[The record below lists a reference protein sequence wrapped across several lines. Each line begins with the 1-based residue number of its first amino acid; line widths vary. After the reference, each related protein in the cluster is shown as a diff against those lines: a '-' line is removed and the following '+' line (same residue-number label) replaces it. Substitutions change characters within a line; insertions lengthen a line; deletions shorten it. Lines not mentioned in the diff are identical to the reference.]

1 MTLVAALMLTI
12 PFSLVGAFTNGFWD
26 NLESALAACTTPV
39 NVTLG
44 TLYDQYFKSN
54 AVRHGACDAD
64 ACATWSVATGAVVT
78 ALRLSIF

>member
-1 MTLVAALMLTI
+1 MLTI

-44 TLYDQYFKSN
+44 TLYDQYFN
-54 AVRHGACDAD
+54 AVRHGHGNVRRRRLCDVVSGD
-64 ACATWSVATGAVVT
+64 WRRRRCTSAV
-78 ALRLSIF
+78 